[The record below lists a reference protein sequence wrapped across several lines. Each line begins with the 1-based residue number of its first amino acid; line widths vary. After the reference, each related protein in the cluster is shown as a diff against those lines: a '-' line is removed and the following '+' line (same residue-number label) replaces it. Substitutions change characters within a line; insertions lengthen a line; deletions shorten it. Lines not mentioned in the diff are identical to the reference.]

1 MCCFYLPANFTKA
14 LSYIVNLE
22 KKEQQQ
28 KKRKKKLFVL
38 FLFFK
43 YICFLILDIFV
54 VLFDLFYQPTNFTKT
69 LPYTVSLKIAYNN
82 Q

>member
-1 MCCFYLPANFTKA
+1 MCCFYLPANLTKA

-22 KKEQQQ
+22 KKEEEQ
-28 KKRKKKLFVL
+28 KKRKKNFYFI
-38 FLFFK
+38 FLK

-54 VLFDLFYQPTNFTKT
+54 VLFDPFYQTANFTKT